1 MTWAGRLRLL
11 LLGSLI
17 LSLLLGSGLVGL
29 RFLSYQGPPL
39 AVSLPQGQ
47 PSSQTSPLPKISLNR
62 ASVQAL
68 QTLEGIGPVR
78 AQAIVDYR
86 VAHGPFKS
94 IEEVDQ
100 VPGIGPVTLEK
111 IRGRLTL
118 D

>member
-1 MTWAGRLRLL
+1 M
-11 LLGSLI
+11 GSLT
-17 LSLLLGSGLVGL
+17 LSLLLGSGLLGYRL
-29 RFLSYQGPPL
+29 LSYQGPPL
-39 AVSLPQGQ
+39 AISLPPGQ
-47 PSSQTSPLPKISLNR
+47 PASQASPLLPKISLNR

-86 VAHGPFKS
+86 LQHGPFKS

-100 VPGIGPVTLEK
+100 VRGIGPVTLEK